1 MQNITTYKGLFVTD
15 LDGTLLTDEK
25 TFSSK
30 DLAALQVLRDI
41 GYATAI
47 ATGRSEYSL
56 YKLLDSLQ
64 MGGEENSLAVDFMI
78 VCTGAGIIDYPGRAL
93 LKSIS
98 LGEEDV
104 ITIAEHLDLSGLD
117 YMVHRAIPDT
127 HHFLYR
133 MHGLDNPD
141 FLRRLGIYKDFASA
155 LPPGQLVPTGSA
167 TEVLCIVPG
176 HQGREV
182 AARLTQKF
190 PEYSVIR
197 ATSPLDGRS
206 SWIEIFAP
214 AVSKS
219 QSVAWLAEKLFV
231 SRENTCAVGNDYNDE
246 DLLAWAGGGYIVA
259 NGPERL
265 KDIFPSV
272 VSNNEGGVSE
282 AVLRWLQER

>member
-1 MQNITTYKGLFVTD
+1 MQKNTRYKGLFVTD

-25 TFSSK
+25 TFNPK
-30 DLAALQVLRDI
+30 DLAALQVLRKK

-56 YKLLDSLQ
+56 YKMLDSQQ
-64 MGGEENSLAVDFMI
+64 MRGKENLLPIDFMI
-78 VCTGAGIIDYPGRAL
+78 VCTGAGIFDYPGQAL

-98 LGEEDV
+98 LDEEDV
-104 ITIAEHLDLSGLD
+104 VKITEYLEMSALD
-117 YMVHRAIPDT
+117 YMVHRPIPET

-133 MHGLDNPD
+133 FHGTENPD
-141 FLRRLGIYKDFASA
+141 FLRRLNIYKAFASA
-155 LPPGQLVPTGSA
+155 LPVGRLVPMGGA

-176 HQGREV
+176 SQGQEV

-219 QSVAWLAEKLFV
+219 QSVAWLAEKLFI
-231 SRENTCAVGNDYNDE
+231 SREKTCAVGNDYNDE
-246 DLLAWAGGGYIVA
+246 DLLAWSGGSYIVA
-259 NGPERL
+259 NGPEQL
-265 KDIFPSV
+265 KDIFPTV

-282 AVLRWLQER
+282 AVLSWLQER

>member
-1 MQNITTYKGLFVTD
+1 MQNNKTYKGLFVTD

-25 TFSSK
+25 TFNPK
-30 DLAALQVLRDI
+30 DLAALQVLRKK

-56 YKLLDSLQ
+56 YKMLDSLQ
-64 MGGEENSLAVDFMI
+64 MRGEEDLLAVDFMI
-78 VCTGAGIIDYPGRAL
+78 VCTGAGIFDYPGQAL

-98 LGEEDV
+98 LDEEDV
-104 ITIAEHLDLSGLD
+104 MKITEYLELSALD
-117 YMVHRAIPDT
+117 YMVHRPIPET

-133 MHGLDNPD
+133 FQGTENPD
-141 FLRRLGIYKDFASA
+141 FLRRLSIYQDFASE
-155 LPPGQLVPTGSA
+155 LPLGPLEPTGSA

-176 HQGREV
+176 PQGQEV
-182 AARLTQKF
+182 AARLAQKF

-197 ATSPLDGRS
+197 ATSPLDGSS

-231 SRENTCAVGNDYNDE
+231 SREKTCAVGNDYNDE
-246 DLLAWAGGGYIVA
+246 DLLAWAGGSYIVA
-259 NGPERL
+259 NGPEQL
-265 KDIFPSV
+265 KDLYSTV

-282 AVLRWLQER
+282 AVLRWLQRE